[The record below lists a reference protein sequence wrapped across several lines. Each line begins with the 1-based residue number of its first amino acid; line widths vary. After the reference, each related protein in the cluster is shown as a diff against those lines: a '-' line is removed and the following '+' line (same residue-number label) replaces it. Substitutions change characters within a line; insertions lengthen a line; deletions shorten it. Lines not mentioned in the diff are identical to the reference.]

1 MMLEPSEL
9 QRLSKLLGLTGLAHD
24 GEALAAARK
33 AHDLIKAKNMTWP
46 AVLGFYDN
54 HELEPVQT
62 TEKPAHHADLM
73 DLLRAG
79 KGVLTNFERNFLL
92 GILGHIELSS
102 KQARIFEGI
111 RCKIEAA
118 TVAG

>member
-1 MMLEPSEL
+1 MTLQPSEL
-9 QRLSKLLGLTGLAHD
+9 QRLSKLLGMTGSAHD

-46 AVLGFYDN
+46 AVLGLHDN
-54 HELEPVQT
+54 HEPDPAQT
-62 TEKPAHHADLM
+62 TEKPAHHADAM
-73 DLLRAG
+73 DLLRAR

-102 KQARIFEGI
+102 KQAQILEGI